1 MAPLTRC
8 VAGWRQRIELT
19 DDATDDDDHDD
30 GDGALLCE
38 VAGETVIVGAFN
50 SGAAFVFVDSTLP
63 RSLARLFSTWA
74 AT

>member
-30 GDGALLCE
+30 GVGALLCD
-38 VAGETVIVGAFN
+38 VAGDSVIF
-50 SGAAFVFVDSTLP
+50 FVFVFFYFF
-63 RSLARLFSTWA
+63 LAQNQLLFSLVRLA
-74 AT
+74 V